1 MRSFKENE
9 QLERIM
15 NGVASGIGANN
26 SDVLDTRGFDSV
38 TIIALIGTVA
48 VTGTVTMKIQ
58 QGAESDASDMADL
71 TGTSVVLTDTDDN
84 KMLAV
89 ELYRPRERYVRAVVT
104 TVTAA
109 GVIDGV
115 VAVLRDPHQIPVT
128 QGSDVAAFELHA
140 APAEGTA

>member
-15 NGVASGIGANN
+15 NGVAAGQAANN

-38 TIIALIGTVA
+38 TIVALIGA
-48 VTGTVTMKIQ
+48 VTATGTVTMKIQ
-58 QGAESDASDMADL
+58 QGTESGGGDMADL
-71 TGTSVVLTDTDDN
+71 EGTSVALTASDDD

-89 ELYRPRERYVRAVVT
+89 EIYRPQERYLRAVVT
-104 TVTAA
+104 TATAD

-115 VAVLRDPHQIPVT
+115 IAILRDPHKIPVT

-140 APAEGTA
+140 APDEGTA